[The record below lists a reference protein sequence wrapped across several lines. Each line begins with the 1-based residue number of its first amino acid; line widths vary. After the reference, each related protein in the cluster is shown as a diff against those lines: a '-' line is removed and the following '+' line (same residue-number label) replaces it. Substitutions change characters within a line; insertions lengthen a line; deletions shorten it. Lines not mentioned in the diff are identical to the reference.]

1 MLFTFGKVLCAYIC
15 TGFEGNIGERYWGF
29 QNIGPKTG
37 SVWWHEEIELAIRV
51 CIWCEDVGIP
61 GILESFVY
69 LLDFMFSTFQPV
81 LTVQV

>member
-51 CIWCEDVGIP
+51 CI
-61 GILESFVY
+61 
-69 LLDFMFSTFQPV
+69 
-81 LTVQV
+81 